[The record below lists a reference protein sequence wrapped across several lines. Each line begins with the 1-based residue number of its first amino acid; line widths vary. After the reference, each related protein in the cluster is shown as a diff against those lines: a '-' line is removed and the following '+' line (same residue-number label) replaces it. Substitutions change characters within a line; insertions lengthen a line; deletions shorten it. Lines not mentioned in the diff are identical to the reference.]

1 MRTPG
6 SSLTW
11 IVPLAVV
18 ALLAVVWVIVGRT
31 LRPVEQMRAQVATIG
46 MTALDRRIP
55 EPQSG
60 DEIARLAVTMNEML
74 TRLEHSVRQQQ
85 RFVADASHELRTPL
99 TRMRAELEVD
109 EQHPER
115 ADVAATRRSQLEE
128 ISGLQ
133 RMIEDLLVLARSD
146 AGANDQRV
154 EPVDLDD
161 IVLEEM
167 RASTGSTVIVDKRRV
182 SAAQVT
188 GDRDELRRVVRNLL
202 DNARRHATTTVT
214 VELTENA
221 GRASLIV
228 VDDGPGIPPERR
240 AQVFER
246 PASTKPDRAAA
257 GQDSA
262 WPSWP
267 TSSLAT
273 AVPSPSTTRPNGG
286 ARFVVTLPLA

>member
-1 MRTPG
+1 
-6 SSLTW
+6 
-11 IVPLAVV
+11 
-18 ALLAVVWVIVGRT
+18 
-31 LRPVEQMRAQVATIG
+31 
-46 MTALDRRIP
+46 
-55 EPQSG
+55 
-60 DEIARLAVTMNEML
+60 
-74 TRLEHSVRQQQ
+74 
-85 RFVADASHELRTPL
+85 
-99 TRMRAELEVD
+99 
-109 EQHPER
+109 
-115 ADVAATRRSQLEE
+115 
-128 ISGLQ
+128 
-133 RMIEDLLVLARSD
+133 MIEDLLVLARSD

-167 RASTGSTVIVDKRRV
+167 CASTGSTVIVDKRRV

-202 DNARRHATTTVT
+202 DNAHRHATTTVT

-286 ARFVVTLPLA
+286 ARFVGRSQWPDSMIMTSLRQFGVLVSNVSPAANGVDGESAEPHILYDSAAGLYNCTMASMSISAARDNLPAALELARTEAVYLERYGRRAAVLVSPERYEALMAALEDTEDVAAFDAAMDEEGPNIPWEQAKVDLGWV

>member
-1 MRTPG
+1 
-6 SSLTW
+6 
-11 IVPLAVV
+11 
-18 ALLAVVWVIVGRT
+18 
-31 LRPVEQMRAQVATIG
+31 
-46 MTALDRRIP
+46 
-55 EPQSG
+55 
-60 DEIARLAVTMNEML
+60 
-74 TRLEHSVRQQQ
+74 
-85 RFVADASHELRTPL
+85 
-99 TRMRAELEVD
+99 
-109 EQHPER
+109 
-115 ADVAATRRSQLEE
+115 
-128 ISGLQ
+128 
-133 RMIEDLLVLARSD
+133 MIEDLLVLARSD

-167 RASTGSTVIVDKRRV
+167 CASTGSTVIVDKRRV

-202 DNARRHATTTVT
+202 DYAHRHATTTVT

-273 AVPSPSTTRPNGG
+273 AVPSPSTTRRTAAPGSLDAPNGLT
-286 ARFVVTLPLA
+286 A

>member
-1 MRTPG
+1 M
-6 SSLTW
+6 TW

-55 EPQSG
+55 ETQSG

-115 ADVAATRRSQLEE
+115 ADVAATRRNQLEE

-133 RMIEDLLVLARSD
+133 RMIEDLSCSPVATP
-146 AGANDQRV
+146 GAKDQRV

-167 RASTGSTVIVDKRRV
+167 CASTGSTVIVDKRRV

-188 GDRDELRRVVRNLL
+188 GDRDELRRVVGNLL
-202 DNARRHATTTVT
+202 DNAHRHATTTVT
-214 VELTENA
+214 V
-221 GRASLIV
+221 S
-228 VDDGPGIPPERR
+228 
-240 AQVFER
+240 
-246 PASTKPDRAAA
+246 
-257 GQDSA
+257 
-262 WPSWP
+262 
-267 TSSLAT
+267 
-273 AVPSPSTTRPNGG
+273 
-286 ARFVVTLPLA
+286 